1 MAVYRSGSP
10 GGATMEAPMVVVA
23 LLCVLPAA
31 EGWRLARPW
40 TNQTWCPSVVE
51 PVWPFAYAK
60 FGEQAWERKGRSN
73 PDEQDVRHECATHG
87 VESKCHRCERI
98 ACGAKLDGFCEYELQ
113 GVDAAAMSGNVPTAS
128 DAPCSTRRSST
139 TSTASSAPRRR
150 SPARATS

>member
-10 GGATMEAPMVVVA
+10 GATMEAPMVVVA

-98 ACGAKLDGFCEYELQ
+98 ACGAKLNGFCEYELH
-113 GVDAAAMSGNVPTAS
+113 TA
-128 DAPCSTRRSST
+128 T
-139 TSTASSAPRRR
+139 RRR
-150 SPARATS
+150 SARRPSTRARSTTTRAAPSP